1 MIDDLLMN
9 TSLEYTDKLTCHSI
23 SHRVVLVRVW
33 YSGCLFHS
41 LGGSRSSTEIH
52 IYSRTT

>member
-1 MIDDLLMN
+1 MIDDLMIN
-9 TSLEYTDKLTCHSI
+9 TSLEYMYKLACHSI

-33 YSGCLFHS
+33 YSGCL
-41 LGGSRSSTEIH
+41 GGSRSSTEIH